1 MAEIFVKDM
10 YVFAKGVTFN
20 RDANGLHYR
29 PTLALQRYLSGPSS
43 PILISPDEYRIV
55 FGKKMFSI
63 TDVSDM
69 AGAGINHGDTFD
81 IVFQI
86 DPVSYYSNMSDGVFE
101 AAKRDLWYLARWFE
115 MSPDEAK
122 KIDVEIAK
130 DDEMTLDGLNSV
142 LQAWGLAPVPQP
154 KTFNL

>member
-86 DPVSYYSNMSDGVFE
+86 DPVSYYSNTSDGVFE
-101 AAKRDLWYLARWFE
+101 AAKRDLWYLAHWFE
-115 MSPDEAK
+115 MSLDEAK

-130 DDEMTLDGLNSV
+130 DDEMNLDGLNSA

-154 KTFNL
+154 RTFNP

>member
-1 MAEIFVKDM
+1 
-10 YVFAKGVTFN
+10 
-20 RDANGLHYR
+20 
-29 PTLALQRYLSGPSS
+29 
-43 PILISPDEYRIV
+43 
-55 FGKKMFSI
+55 MFSI

-86 DPVSYYSNMSDGVFE
+86 DPVSHYNNMSDGAFE

>member
-86 DPVSYYSNMSDGVFE
+86 DPVSYYSNTSDGAFE
-101 AAKRDLWYLARWFE
+101 AAKMDLWYLARWFE

-122 KIDVEIAK
+122 NLDVKVTKNDEI
-130 DDEMTLDGLNSV
+130 TLDGLNSV
-142 LQAWGLAPVPQP
+142 LQAWGVTPVPQP
-154 KTFNL
+154 RTFNL